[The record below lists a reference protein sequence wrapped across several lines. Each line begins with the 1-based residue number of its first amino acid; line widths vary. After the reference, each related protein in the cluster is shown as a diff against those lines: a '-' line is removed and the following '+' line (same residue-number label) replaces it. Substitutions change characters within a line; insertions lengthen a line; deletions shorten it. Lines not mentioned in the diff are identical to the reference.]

1 MKRVLAGLLQF
12 VLLLVTF
19 LVGSV
24 APAFGVM
31 PYWQWTLGSGRV
43 FVYNGL
49 VLMLAL
55 YGLFLLIGVLRK
67 RLRIAW
73 PTSTVALV
81 LALVLGLLSKFGFKG
96 N

>member
-1 MKRVLAGLLQF
+1 MKRFFVGLLQF
-12 VLLLVTF
+12 ILLLLTF
-19 LVGSV
+19 LIGSV

-31 PYWQWTLGSGRV
+31 PSLEWPIHPGRV

-49 VLMLAL
+49 LLMLAL
-55 YGLFLLIGVLRK
+55 YVLFLLIGLLRK

-73 PTSTVALV
+73 PTSTVAVV
-81 LALVLGLLSKFGFKG
+81 LALVIGLLCKFGFKG

>member
-12 VLLLVTF
+12 FLLLLAF

-24 APAFGVM
+24 APAFGVI
-31 PYWQWTLGSGRV
+31 PSLEWPIHPGRV
-43 FVYNGL
+43 FVYDGVL
-49 VLMLAL
+49 LMLAL
-55 YGLFLLIGVLRK
+55 YVLFLLIGAIRK

-81 LALVLGLLSKFGFKG
+81 AALVVGLLCKFGFKG

>member
-12 VLLLVTF
+12 FLLLVTF
-19 LVGSV
+19 LIGSV
-24 APAFGVM
+24 APAFGII
-31 PYWQWTLGSGRV
+31 PSLEWPIHPGRV
-43 FVYNGL
+43 FVYDGVL
-49 VLMLAL
+49 LMLAL
-55 YGLFLLIGVLRK
+55 YALFLLIGLMRR

-81 LALVLGLLSKFGFKG
+81 AALVVGLLCKFGFKG

>member
-1 MKRVLAGLLQF
+1 MKRFFVGLLQF
-12 VLLLVTF
+12 ILLLLTF
-19 LVGSV
+19 LIGSV

-31 PYWQWTLGSGRV
+31 PSLEWPIRPGRV

-49 VLMLAL
+49 LLMLAL
-55 YGLFLLIGVLRK
+55 YVLFLLIGLLRK

-73 PTSTVALV
+73 PTSTVAVV
-81 LALVLGLLSKFGFKG
+81 LALVIGLLCKFGFKG